1 MVEKL
6 VLHQDDL
13 DLGVVQDV
21 GHLGRH
27 QPPVDGHG
35 DRVDLGRAEHEGE
48 VLGDVLADE
57 PDPALRADAGRDQ
70 RVGHLGGLGVE
81 IPVGERAVVTD
92 QRGLVRVLGGL
103 VAGYVSNGSHCA
115 ASFWRPNGPDYARCT
130 GSSPVPG
137 LGLLAIEPATGHSDA
152 MSGDRAPVDEIVPPV
167 PDAGRMGSER
177 LSRLCDQMRAQGV
190 DGAVLM
196 HGPHVTYATGHVP
209 EAVDASHAN
218 HRRAVAIVSATD
230 GTARLHAHDP
240 VSDAVSACAEAGG
253 PLWPE
258 LEDGAAAVGEAIAEV
273 LGDVAGH
280 KVAVDG
286 VTGAMARTRVLDG
299 AELVDASRVLGPAR
313 VVKTADE
320 LACIDQS
327 QCHTERAMEAALAV
341 CVPGATRAEVAGA
354 FLAALHDVDTLGGD
368 DGSDS
373 AFRNVIDP
381 IFQPMPTRR
390 DGGPRTF
397 TGHVAFPTGVDNPVF
412 AEGDLVWVDAG
423 VAWHGYMS
431 DFGCTWVP
439 GRAPTAAEQSLFDR
453 WMAVLEASLTVVRP
467 GATLG
472 DVGRAARAVESEET
486 PWLPQFYLA
495 HGTGL
500 ESAEMPMI
508 GTDLGQAFDDGYE
521 LAAGMVLVFEPVI
534 WSDGVGGYRAEE
546 IVAVTDDGWR
556 RLGDGHHHEPFQT

>member
-1 MVEKL
+1 M
-6 VLHQDDL
+6 
-13 DLGVVQDV
+13 
-21 GHLGRH
+21 
-27 QPPVDGHG
+27 
-35 DRVDLGRAEHEGE
+35 VDLGRM
-48 VLGDVLADE
+48 
-57 PDPALRADAGRDQ
+57 
-70 RVGHLGGLGVE
+70 GVE
-81 IPVGERAVVTD
+81 R
-92 QRGLVRVLGGL
+92 L
-103 VAGYVSNGSHCA
+103 
-115 ASFWRPNGPDYARCT
+115 AR
-130 GSSPVPG
+130 
-137 LGLLAIEPATGHSDA
+137 LRE
-152 MSGDRAPVDEIVPPV
+152 
-167 PDAGRMGSER
+167 
-177 LSRLCDQMRAQGV
+177 QMWAQGV

-230 GTARLHAHDP
+230 GPARVHAHDP

-258 LEDGAAAVGEAIAEV
+258 LDDGAAAVGAAVAEV
-273 LGDVAGH
+273 LGDVAGRR
-280 KVAVDG
+280 VAVDG
-286 VTGAMARTRVLDG
+286 VTGAMVRAGVLG
-299 AELVDASRVLGPAR
+299 AAELVDASRVLGPAR
-313 VVKTADE
+313 VVKTTDE
-320 LACIDQS
+320 LACIDQA
-327 QCHTERAMEAALAV
+327 QRQTERAMESARAA
-341 CVPGATRAEVAGA
+341 CVPGAARSEVAGA
-354 FLAALHDVDTLGGD
+354 FLAALREDDTSGEGD
-368 DGSDS
+368 PGAEGDTCGQGDASGAGADY
-373 AFRNVIDP
+373 RNGIDP
-381 IFQPMPTRR
+381 IFQPMPLRR
-390 DGGPRTF
+390 DAAPRTS

-439 GRAPTAAEQSLFDR
+439 GRAPTAAERSLFDR
-453 WMAVLEASLTVVRP
+453 WMAVLEASLAAVRP

-472 DVGRAARAVESEET
+472 DVGRAARAVEPGET

-521 LAAGMVLVFEPVI
+521 LKAGMVLVFEPVI

-556 RLGDGHHHEPFQT
+556 RLGHGHHYEPFRT